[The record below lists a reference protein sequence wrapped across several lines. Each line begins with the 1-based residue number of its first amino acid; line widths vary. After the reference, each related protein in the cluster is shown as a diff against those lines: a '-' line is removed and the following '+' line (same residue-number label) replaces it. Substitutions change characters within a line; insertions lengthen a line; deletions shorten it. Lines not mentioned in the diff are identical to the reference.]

1 MRVSS
6 LLPLLL
12 LSVAHGQ
19 GAPLQDSP
27 TLATQVRSRL
37 IGRCVLPDGKAW
49 TDCEVHFL
57 SRPDPDRVDFGKAD
71 EVQVRPSAKGR
82 FHVELLEGR
91 DYMAWAQGV
100 DEEGRSWLSQP
111 VDRIQGGE
119 ALKFVRRA
127 KSTLGEWL
135 QLEGLGAWKAQ
146 GPFGFHLRFGPQS
159 AEWPLEA
166 PDDRARLL
174 IPPLPWKQAIVVA
187 RSAKGQPLFA
197 YAYRPAVSPDQVN
210 TWKLDK
216 PKGLRLRIRSG
227 KSPVAGAKVSM
238 RVFSET
244 GYGGKPLAGSK
255 AFSLVRRPGLEL
267 WALLGQ
273 SDKRGECELLA
284 HNEPAGRKSVLL
296 RIQAEGKADLVHEI
310 PVFPVPGKVQDP
322 LTIQLAEGIPV
333 RGRILGADGK
343 PLVGL
348 PFLVQRKATHK
359 AGQGGTRQTVIRPRV
374 LRTDG
379 QGRFSFSFLKA
390 KTLFR
395 IVVPLDEG
403 LWQKLAA
410 AWPGLRIPSGQILMH
425 QGRVGQ
431 GKLLDLGDLRLDKLV
446 AVDLRLGGARRDRS
460 ANSIVILKNTSEK
473 ASVIAEVVSV
483 LYHPFD
489 VRGRA
494 TFLIPPASYD
504 TLIVHPERG
513 FNLDPLSLQDQDRGQ
528 VFAKDIDLEPFHE
541 IRIQVKDDKGK
552 PFGGVGFEMRGG
564 GYSHIHKLCTE
575 IYAYNGKAITE
586 AITDDS
592 GQALMRMIP
601 VKSQHYNVQARA
613 PGKKVD
619 RATGVR
625 VDANSLPETLEF
637 ELSR

>member
-1 MRVSS
+1 
-6 LLPLLL
+6 
-12 LSVAHGQ
+12 
-19 GAPLQDSP
+19 
-27 TLATQVRSRL
+27 LATQVRSRL

-49 TDCEVHFL
+49 TNCEVHFL

-82 FHVELLEGR
+82 FHVELLAGR

-100 DEEGRSWLSQP
+100 DEEGRAWISQP

-119 ALKFVRRA
+119 PIKFRRLAKTSQVR
-127 KSTLGEWL
+127 WL
-135 QLEGLGAWKAQ
+135 ELDGLDAWKAQ
-146 GPFGFHLRFGPQS
+146 GPFRFYLRFGPQS

-166 PDDRARLL
+166 PDERARLL
-174 IPPLPWKQAIVVA
+174 IPPLPWKKAIVVA

-197 YAYRPAVSPDQVN
+197 YAYRPVNSPDQVKI
-210 TWKLDK
+210 WKLDK
-216 PKGLRLRIRSG
+216 PKALRLRIRSG
-227 KSPVAGAKVSM
+227 KNPVAGAKVSM

-244 GYGGKPLAGSK
+244 GYGGKPLAGSR
-255 AFSLVRRPGLEL
+255 AFSIVGRPGLEL
-267 WALLGQ
+267 WAELGQ
-273 SDKRGECELLA
+273 SDKKGECELLA
-284 HNEPAGRKSVLL
+284 HNEPGGRKSVLL
-296 RIQAEGKADLVHEI
+296 RIQAEGKADHVHEI
-310 PVFPVPGKVQDP
+310 PIFPVPGKVQDP
-322 LTIQLAEGIPV
+322 ITIQLAEGIPV
-333 RGRILGADGK
+333 RGRILSSDGK

-348 PFLVQRKATHK
+348 PFLVQRKANHK
-359 AGQGGTRQTVIRPRV
+359 TGRGGTRQTVIRPRV

-379 QGRFSFSFLKA
+379 QGRFSFSFLKV

-403 LWQKLAA
+403 LWKKLAP
-410 AWPGLRIPSGQILMH
+410 AWPGLRLPSGQILLH

-431 GKLLDLGDLRLDKLV
+431 EKLLDLGDQRLDKLV
-446 AVDLRLGGARRDRS
+446 AVDLRERGARRDRS

-513 FNLDPLSLQDQDRGQ
+513 FNMDPLSFQDQDRGQ
-528 VFAKDIDLEPFHE
+528 VFAKDIDLTPFHE

-575 IYAYNGKAITE
+575 IYAYNGKVIAE

-592 GQALMRMIP
+592 GQALMRMIS
-601 VKSQHYNVQARA
+601 VKAQYYKVQARA
-613 PGKKVD
+613 PGRQAD

-625 VDANSLPETLEF
+625 VDTNSLPETLEF